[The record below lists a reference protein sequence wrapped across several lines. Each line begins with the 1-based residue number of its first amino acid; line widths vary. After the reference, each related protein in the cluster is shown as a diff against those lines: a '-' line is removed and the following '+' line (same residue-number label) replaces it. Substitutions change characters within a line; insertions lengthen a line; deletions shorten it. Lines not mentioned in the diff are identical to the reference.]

1 VPTVAPRRQGH
12 RGRQAALA
20 AAVNQDG
27 HTSAPHRG
35 GVARDTSAAVSDR
48 ARRRSSAVP
57 TVAPPPRASRTPSGA
72 GCGGDQDGHTSAP
85 SRGGV
90 ARDTTP
96 AVSDGAQLRISGEG
110 LSGATPSK
118 GATRGWRRLPPLTAA
133 TTAATDG
140 CHGRLPWL
148 AGSGLAGS
156 GLAMV
161 GRLNGAKGRSSKPD
175 LPWLWELRAV
185 ATPPR
190 WPWQYKVPTQ
200 AATTLISRRALAGT
214 RASPRRGMA
223 LGL

>member
-1 VPTVAPRRQGH
+1 MLDFQIYLISPVLRALPAASPTAAPHGRATPPRATASSTVTPTALPPQPRPLPHPPAVPTVAPRRQGH

-57 TVAPPPRASRTPSGA
+57 TVAPPPPRASRTPSGA

-118 GATRGWRRLPPLTAA
+118 GATRGWRRLLSLTAA
-133 TTAATDG
+133 TTAATD
-140 CHGRLPWL
+140 C
-148 AGSGLAGS
+148 
-156 GLAMV
+156 
-161 GRLNGAKGRSSKPD
+161 
-175 LPWLWELRAV
+175 
-185 ATPPR
+185 
-190 WPWQYKVPTQ
+190 
-200 AATTLISRRALAGT
+200 
-214 RASPRRGMA
+214 
-223 LGL
+223 